1 VWRERSH
8 RVIFEV
14 LDQKERKEKNEVD
27 KKKQITILHR
37 EEIENE
43 LNIVSIHDISDRI
56 EEDSRNL
63 KEDTF

>member
-1 VWRERSH
+1 
-8 RVIFEV
+8 VILEV
-14 LDQKERKEKNEVD
+14 LDQKEREEKNEAD

-43 LNIVSIHDISDRI
+43 SNIVSVYDISDRV